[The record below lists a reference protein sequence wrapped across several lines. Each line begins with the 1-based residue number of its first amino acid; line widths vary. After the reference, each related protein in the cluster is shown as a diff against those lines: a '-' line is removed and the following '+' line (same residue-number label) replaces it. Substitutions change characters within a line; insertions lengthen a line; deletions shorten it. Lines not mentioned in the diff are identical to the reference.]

1 MGNIK
6 QAKIEITESE
16 DSFEEEIMD
25 SELAMDDD
33 SEMGD
38 NETQNKN
45 DSTGEITYQN
55 EYLYTATIKIWGKLT
70 TATGAT
76 ALEALAMLKSEA
88 KKGVGIL
95 TVSKGET
102 SKTKVLNTGQTFRLF
117 SGSRIGREIA
127 LKNVGMIFK
136 DM

>member
-45 DSTGEITYQN
+45 DSTGEIV
-55 EYLYTATIKIWGKLT
+55 K
-70 TATGAT
+70 
-76 ALEALAMLKSEA
+76 
-88 KKGVGIL
+88 
-95 TVSKGET
+95 
-102 SKTKVLNTGQTFRLF
+102 
-117 SGSRIGREIA
+117 
-127 LKNVGMIFK
+127 
-136 DM
+136 